1 MTGVSGSA
9 ATGVYP
15 GRDRNGSRSA
25 ASPRGDQSTPTP
37 YDPTE
42 DDPLDHA
49 GSFKSGSSD
58 PSSYIV
64 TPAIQ
69 VRPEFGSIT
78 RTNAATQPLTCI
90 VIVELPSRRPPQPFQ
105 PSPAA
110 TSPHLPHPADGHLSP
125 NGSQYHHNSIPDSI
139 PEEPEQLYM
148 RTSDAKYT
156 NGDEGPND
164 RPESMSS
171 QPFSYNATPS
181 ATDGPFASV
190 VADLKSRM
198 YDWKGHELSGMGP
211 LLMFDI
217 LGVRRE
223 TVVREFIVYLFREA
237 ILCVLEEKKKSLGR
251 LLYASGGSSGY
262 GDSGNAQ
269 NKGVLRL
276 KGRIYVRHIKRVI
289 DTSVAG
295 ELSLT
300 IDMEDERLDSFILI
314 FKNRGSLESWRTA
327 IIGLV
332 TMFHDAMGRPRT
344 GTPSGVYALSNAN
357 GEMEEFGISGRT
369 ARVLSVGSAD
379 TSNSSRITSHDSIIG
394 SSHRSTVSSNTTNSR
409 AGMSKYASSTYNSD
423 REQQG
428 HRPSLT
434 GQSDSPS
441 AGGSLY
447 HQPPPPTVTAR
458 SANGAS
464 NSLTPVSHTALDL
477 ICVISVPPPSAH
489 VSTASLKTRVIK
501 TSLEFI
507 MASMGVR
514 DRLSLVTF
522 EVGIQGR
529 IRKTPFLS
537 LGRSQSRQRLTNF
550 IDTLSD
556 RKENDEFFVPSGRDE
571 KTDVVTA
578 VNHGEFSSKSPQLL
592 YFAIYLCSNIRP
604 RCMVANVALLARS

>member
-1 MTGVSGSA
+1 M
-9 ATGVYP
+9 YP
-15 GRDRNGSRSA
+15 GRDRNGARPIASA
-25 ASPRGDQSTPTP
+25 RGDQTTPTP

-42 DDPLDHA
+42 DDPLDYT

-69 VRPEFGSIT
+69 VRPEFASIT

-90 VIVELPSRRPPQPFQ
+90 IIVELPSRRPPQPFQ
-105 PSPAA
+105 HSPVT
-110 TSPHLPHPADGHLSP
+110 TSPHPSHLSEGHLSP
-125 NGSQYHHNSIPDSI
+125 NGSQYHHNSITDSI
-139 PEEPEQLYM
+139 PEEPEHLHM
-148 RTSDAKYT
+148 RTTSDTKYAS
-156 NGDEGPND
+156 GDESTNH
-164 RPESMSS
+164 RPETTPS
-171 QPFSYNATPS
+171 QPFSFNATPS

-251 LLYASGGSSGY
+251 LLHGSTGSSSY

-269 NKGVLRL
+269 KQGVLRL

-314 FKNRGSLESWRTA
+314 FKNRSSLESWRTA

-332 TMFHDAMGRPRT
+332 TMFHDAMGRPRA

-357 GEMEEFGISGRT
+357 GEMEEFGISSKA
-369 ARVLSVGSAD
+369 ARVLSIGSAD
-379 TSNSSRITSHDSIIG
+379 TSTSSRVTSHDSIIG

-409 AGMSKYASSTYNSD
+409 AGLSKYAPSTYNSD

-428 HRPSLT
+428 HRPSLP
-434 GQSDSPS
+434 GQNEPPRG
-441 AGGSLY
+441 GGSLY
-447 HQPPPPTVTAR
+447 HQPPLPTVTAHF
-458 SANGAS
+458 ANSAS
-464 NSLTPVSHTALDL
+464 NALTPVSHTALDL
-477 ICVISVPPPSAH
+477 ICVISIPPPSAH
-489 VSTASLKTRVIK
+489 ASTASLKARVIK

-514 DRLSLVTF
+514 DRLSIVTF

-537 LGRSQSRQRLTNF
+537 MGRAQSRRRLANF
-550 IDTLSD
+550 VETLSD
-556 RKENDEFFVPSGRDE
+556 RKENDEFFVPTGRDE

-578 VNHGEFSSKSPQLL
+578 VNHG
-592 YFAIYLCSNIRP
+592 
-604 RCMVANVALLARS
+604 

>member
-1 MTGVSGSA
+1 M
-9 ATGVYP
+9 ATPVFP
-15 GRDRNGSRSA
+15 GRGPNGSN
-25 ASPRGDQSTPTP
+25 PRGDQATPTP

-49 GSFKSGSSD
+49 GSVKSGSSD
-58 PSSYIV
+58 PPSYIV

-69 VRPEFGSIT
+69 VRPEFASIS

-105 PSPAA
+105 PSPV
-110 TSPHLPHPADGHLSP
+110 TSSPHLSHPPDGLLSP
-125 NGSQYHHNSIPDSI
+125 NSGSQYRQNSIPDSI

-148 RTSDAKYT
+148 RTSEVKYT
-156 NGDEGPND
+156 SGAESADD
-164 RPESMSS
+164 RPESVSS
-171 QPFSYNATPS
+171 QPFSFNATPS

-223 TVVREFIVYLFREA
+223 AVVREFIVYLFREA

-251 LLYASGGSSGY
+251 LLHASGSSSGY

-269 NKGVLRL
+269 NRGVLRL

-327 IIGLV
+327 VIGLV
-332 TMFHDAMGRPRT
+332 TMFHDAMGRPRA
-344 GTPSGVYALSNAN
+344 GTPSGVYALSNTN
-357 GEMEEFGISGRT
+357 GEMEEFGIGT
-369 ARVLSVGSAD
+369 KAARVLSIGSAD
-379 TSNSSRITSHDSIIG
+379 TSNSSRVTSHDSIIG
-394 SSHRSTVSSNTTNSR
+394 SSHRSTMSSTTTNSR
-409 AGMSKYASSTYNSD
+409 VGTSKYAPSTVNSD
-423 REQQG
+423 RENQMQ
-428 HRPSLT
+428 RPPPGAQNESST
-434 GQSDSPS
+434 GGP
-441 AGGSLY
+441 LY

-464 NSLTPVSHTALDL
+464 NALTPVSHTPLDL

-489 VSTASLKTRVIK
+489 ISTASLKTRVIK
-501 TSLEFI
+501 TSLEFV
-507 MASMGVR
+507 MASMGAR
-514 DRLSLVTF
+514 DRLSIVTF
-522 EVGIQGR
+522 EVGVQGR

-537 LGRSQSRQRLTNF
+537 MGRGQSRQRLTNF
-550 IDTLSD
+550 VDTLSD
-556 RKENDEFFVPSGRDE
+556 RKESDEFLVQSGRDE

-578 VNHGEFSSKSPQLL
+578 VNHGEFPRTSLKRLRFVAP
-592 YFAIYLCSNIRP
+592 YIIIYGLATRKKIWLNLSLWNRP
-604 RCMVANVALLARS
+604 